1 VSLGEDDERY
11 DIEILDGTNVRRTL
25 SSTTSAVLYAAADEL
40 ADFGALQST
49 LSVAIYQLSTTVGR
63 GVATRATLT
72 TGA

>member
-1 VSLGEDDERY
+1 
-11 DIEILDGTNVRRTL
+11 L

>member
-1 VSLGEDDERY
+1 
-11 DIEILDGTNVRRTL
+11 
-25 SSTTSAVLYAAADEL
+25 VLYAAADEL

-63 GVATRATLT
+63 GVAARATPT